1 MTFIYLEMPKF
12 KKELKDIKTR
22 FEKWLYIIR
31 NLNKLDRI
39 PDELQEG
46 IIERLFE
53 TAEIAKFT
61 LQEAEAYEDSL
72 KSYRDLKNSIETAL
86 EEGMAKG
93 RSEEQIK
100 IAILMLQQKEPIDK
114 IIKFTGLT
122 KQELEKIAKKDNN

>member
-1 MTFIYLEMPKF
+1 MPKF

-61 LQEAEAYEDSL
+61 LQEAEA
-72 KSYRDLKNSIETAL
+72 
-86 EEGMAKG
+86 
-93 RSEEQIK
+93 
-100 IAILMLQQKEPIDK
+100 
-114 IIKFTGLT
+114 
-122 KQELEKIAKKDNN
+122 